1 MTEYELYHH
10 GIKGQKW
17 GVRRTAAQLGHR
29 VASAASKT
37 GKVLYKGASKAG
49 KATGKAV
56 GKGAKIAKKA
66 AVAKVKKEYKEHKEK
81 AYYKKLHKK
90 KLSQMTDK
98 EIADLTKRV
107 KQEATLKD
115 AKYESR
121 VQNARKFYKNVA
133 QQPVN
138 SFANTFGVELAKKI
152 VGNNTKGDK
161 NTKDDDGSGNKNKDK
176 NDDVNVTFE
185 VVKERPQRV
194 DKKPKRGTANPYNN
208 PVIIRHGR

>member
-17 GVRRTAAQLGHR
+17 GIRRTAAQLGHR
-29 VASAASKT
+29 VAGAASKT

-66 AVAKVKKEYKEHKEK
+66 AVNKVKQVYTEHKEK
-81 AYYKKLHKK
+81 KYYKKLHKK

-98 EIADLTKRV
+98 EISDLTKRV
-107 KQEATLKD
+107 KVEAGLKD

-121 VQNARKFYKNVA
+121 VQNARKFYKSVA

-138 SFANTFGVELAKKI
+138 EFAKQYGKELAKSMFPE
-152 VGNNTKGDK
+152 NQQNQ
-161 NTKDDDGSGNKNKDK
+161 KDGGKKKDK
-176 NDDVNVTFE
+176 D
-185 VVKERPQRV
+185 
-194 DKKPKRGTANPYNN
+194 
-208 PVIIRHGR
+208 